1 MVHLRDRWQPAVS
14 VGKPMNSSQ
23 KLQAEGRESRQCALD
38 AILEL
43 LTGDATSSEQMRE
56 SAMTLVYFEPKI
68 LAEID
73 RIGRSYD
80 EPKTRELRVA
90 LLLEITLRAME
101 LLAWGRRCLR
111 THRAADTL
119 IGCSDWSAQNAEEG
133 SDAQNLSARN
143 VSSAPSQSGSAL
155 FAVPV
160 TSETILGCAEFDC

>member
-1 MVHLRDRWQPAVS
+1 
-14 VGKPMNSSQ
+14 MNSSQ

-101 LLAWGRRCLR
+101 LLA
-111 THRAADTL
+111 
-119 IGCSDWSAQNAEEG
+119 
-133 SDAQNLSARN
+133 
-143 VSSAPSQSGSAL
+143 
-155 FAVPV
+155 
-160 TSETILGCAEFDC
+160 